1 MAKESISW
9 SASADKSWVTL
20 IPSSGFGDSN
30 IKVTVEPAKTES
42 DDLTAT
48 ISIRYGNG
56 DSYTKTISR
65 CERKAVSSS
74 YSLSFTVSGTYDS
87 CFEGNAQLNDIK
99 GTTITTL
106 DNGTQTSATTE
117 LSINDIKVSYVIN
130 GVSYPSIQKN
140 MTTIPRTV
148 KVVGVWN
155 DDAVYE
161 ATIMQSA
168 MSVTSSGYAET
179 STSYTNLYFPSS
191 NPNLASS
198 CSAGTATFSL
208 RADKIVRNS
217 TITAQTSCGDKITI
231 DGSSQESITRDTDV
245 SNIADFSLC
254 STSQSSLGSFNGN
267 VLSYNSNETDGNV
280 ALRICGKIGSNTVS
294 TTYTIPKGS
303 CGKVYYVHIF
313 FDKDSVPYKG
323 TASEMTAQLTYFASL
338 SDDPT
343 DISTAI
349 TDGVKLLK
357 ESGDRFTI
365 GEPVVEDYV
374 IHRNVLFNTYMEEM
388 GTNYTFTATY
398 EGVSATTRIYQ
409 SSQYENVIPAADY
422 FVFTYEWDYASTMF
436 DDNMADG
443 GVDLDS
449 LTTISSPVMSQLS
462 NKYVGWNA
470 LRYVGT
476 LANPYLKWGGDNQNS
491 GDEGAIVNF
500 KSMVQN
506 LTIGYEDTIQCDIYA
521 NWYRR
526 RDGGNMRIKCVAYK
540 GQENGTFADEIQQS
554 GFIFLPIEGKCT
566 KVWENSFPINVLASG
581 KLNGGVASLG
591 CVDSTYSL
599 VATLRHNVGTQS
611 TSLIM
616 RQGVDHGYNG
626 GSNQIGYKKNIP
638 AAGLTMETADGINFD
653 KVYSGTVSSAH
664 KIEWKNIKTTYIN
677 QNTNEKINVE
687 MFNNSKDKLILN
699 LYAQPPVGKYTKIT
713 SVKITPNV
721 TYTKDDIEGGW
732 IDRLI
737 VTTNSDGTFDIF
749 MSLLANSES
758 GAYSHEFYFNFTKYN
773 AYPPCANKGLEYIIE
788 YVQP

>member
-9 SASADKSWVTL
+9 SASADTSWVTL
-20 IPSSGFGDSN
+20 TPSSGFGDSN

-56 DSYTKTISR
+56 DLYTKTISR

-117 LSINDIKVSYVIN
+117 LSIDDIKVSYVIN
-130 GVSYPSIQKN
+130 GVSYPAIQKN

-217 TITAQTSCGDKITI
+217 TITAQTSCGDHITI

-254 STSQSSLGSFNGN
+254 SASQSSLGSFNGN

-323 TASEMTAQLTYFASL
+323 SASEMTAQLTYFASL

-349 TDGVKLLK
+349 TDGVELLTL
-357 ESGDRFTI
+357 SGTRFTI

-388 GTNYTFTATY
+388 GTNYKFTAEY
-398 EGVSATTRIYQ
+398 EGVTASTSIYQ
-409 SSQYENVIPAADY
+409 SSQYENIIPAADY
-422 FVFTYEWDYASTMF
+422 FVFTYGWTE
-436 DDNMADG
+436 DDG
-443 GVDLDS
+443 TDLDS
-449 LTTISSPVMSQLS
+449 ATLITSPTIQGLS
-462 NKYVGWNA
+462 YDAVGWSYGSYIGKYNS
-470 LRYVGT
+470 
-476 LANPYLKWGGDNQNS
+476 PYLKHGGDNRES
-491 GDEGAIVNF
+491 GAEGAIVCF
-500 KSMVQN
+500 KNIINSFK
-506 LTIGYEDTIQCDIYA
+506 TIGMEDAIKCEIYA
-521 NWYRR
+521 NWYGKK
-526 RDGGNMRIKCVAYK
+526 DNGNMTLNCVAYK
-540 GQENGTFADEIQQS
+540 GSPNGTFNEEIYLDNYQ
-554 GFIFLPIEGKCT
+554 FFPVDGKCVQ
-566 KVWENSFPINVLASG
+566 VWPDSG
-581 KLNGGVASLG
+581 KEEYNLSVKACGSHFKGSLPDA
-591 CVDSTYSL
+591 CISNVYSH
-599 VATLRHNVGTQS
+599 VATLIHHVGTKQ
-611 TSLIM
+611 TSLIL
-616 RQGVDHGYNG
+616 RQGVDNGYDSVNAKLGFWYNG
-626 GSNQIGYKKNIP
+626 KNLSLGNAYSTGVYVYDYKNIS
-638 AAGLTMETADGINFD
+638 LRF
-653 KVYSGTVSSAH
+653 V
-664 KIEWKNIKTTYIN
+664 
-677 QNTNEKINVE
+677 NTNENENEAIPFFKNSSNV
-687 MFNNSKDKLILN
+687 MTLTFYRFNPSKTLQKVSI
-699 LYAQPPVGKYTKIT
+699 K
-713 SVKITPNV
+713 PNV
-721 TYTKDDIEGGW
+721 TYLSSDFEYDWIE
-732 IDRLI
+732 RLI
-737 VTTNSDGTFDIF
+737 ITTHDDDGTFDLYLKIKP
-749 MSLLANSES
+749 NDS
-758 GAYSHEFYFNFTKYN
+758 GYDRSIDIGINPLTNFFPRCSNWAYKSFTSGLYFKQN
-773 AYPPCANKGLEYIIE
+773 A
-788 YVQP
+788 

>member
-9 SASADKSWVTL
+9 SAYTDKSWVTL
-20 IPSSGFGDSN
+20 TPSNGFGDSN
-30 IKVTVEPAKTES
+30 VKVTVEPAKTES

-48 ISIRYGNG
+48 ISINYSNG

-65 CERKAVSSS
+65 CERKAVSRS
-74 YSLSFTVSGTYDS
+74 YSLSFTVSGTCDS
-87 CFEGNAQLNDIK
+87 CFEGDAQLKGIK

-117 LSINDIKVSYVIN
+117 LSIDDIKVSYVIN

-155 DDAVYE
+155 GAVYE

-191 NPNLASS
+191 NPSLASS

-208 RADKIVRNS
+208 RADKVVRNS

-231 DGSSQESITRDTDV
+231 DGSSQESVTRDTDV
-245 SNIADFSLC
+245 SQIADFSLC
-254 STSQSSLGSFNGN
+254 SASQSSLGSFNGN

-323 TASEMTAQLTYFASL
+323 SASEMTAQLTYFASL

-349 TDGVKLLK
+349 TDGVKLLT

-388 GTNYTFTATY
+388 GTNYTFTAEY
-398 EGVSATTRIYQ
+398 EGVTASTSIYQ

-422 FVFTYEWDYASTMF
+422 FVFTYEWTS
-436 DDNMADG
+436 DDG
-443 GVDLDS
+443 TDLDS
-449 LTTISSPVMSQLS
+449 ATLITSPIIQGLS
-462 NKYVGWNA
+462 YKAVGYSYNGGFST
-470 LRYVGT
+470 LGT
-476 LANPYLKWGGDNQNS
+476 YSKPYLKHGGDNRRS
-491 GDEGAIVNF
+491 GAEGAIICFKNIVNSF
-500 KSMVQN
+500 N
-506 LTIGYEDTIQCDIYA
+506 IGMEDTIKCEIYA
-521 NWYRR
+521 NWYLEKIN
-526 RDGGNMRIKCVAYK
+526 GNMSVNCVAYK
-540 GQENGTFADEIQQS
+540 GSPNGTFSDEISQE
-554 GFIFLPIEGKCT
+554 GYVFKPIEGKCVQ
-566 KVWENSFPINVLASG
+566 VWPSNGSEKFDLSVKASG
-581 KLNGGVASLG
+581 AYYNPYTPETCIDKI
-591 CVDSTYSL
+591 YSH
-599 VATLRHNVGTQS
+599 VATLIHHVGTQQ
-611 TSLIM
+611 TSLIL
-616 RQGVDHGYNG
+616 RQGEDNGYV
-626 GSNQIGYKKNIP
+626 SRYARIGFWCDGKN
-638 AAGLTMETADGINFD
+638 L
-653 KVYSGTVSSAH
+653 SSAYIYSTGTTIYDYKNVSLRYVNEEYNENQLIQFLKNSSS
-664 KIEWKNIKTTYIN
+664 KIKLTFYRYNP
-677 QNTNEKINVE
+677 
-687 MFNNSKDKLILN
+687 NSIL
-699 LYAQPPVGKYTKIT
+699 QTIT
-713 SVKITPNV
+713 ISPNV
-721 TYTKDDIEGGW
+721 TYISSDFEYDW
-732 IDRLI
+732 VDRLVI
-737 VTTNSDGTFDIF
+737 TTHDDGTFDLYLKIK
-749 MSLLANSES
+749 ANDS
-758 GAYSHEFYFNFTKYN
+758 GFERSIDLGIVPVLNFLPRCPNRQYDRFTN
-773 AYPPCANKGLEYIIE
+773 GLVFRQEA
-788 YVQP
+788 